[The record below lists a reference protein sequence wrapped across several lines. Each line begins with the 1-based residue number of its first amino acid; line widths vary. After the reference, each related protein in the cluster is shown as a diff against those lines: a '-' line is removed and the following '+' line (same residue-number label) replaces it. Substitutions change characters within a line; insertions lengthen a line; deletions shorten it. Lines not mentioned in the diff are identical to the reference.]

1 MQTTLLILPNFVLIL
16 VGLALARRFGY
27 GSDFWAGLEKLVYF
41 VLFPALLFRTLA
53 LATLDLASV
62 AKMLACGAGITAIAM
77 GLSALARPL
86 FGIDQR
92 TAASC
97 FQCAFRFNTYIG
109 LAVAGSVFGAPGLAL
124 SALLFGAMI
133 PVVNLAAVS
142 MLAAQARA
150 NPWAELARNPLVLS
164 TVSGLVWGQLGLG
177 LPRFADQTLGLLGAS
192 ALPAG
197 LLAVGAALR
206 MEGLGDRPAVHGWW
220 LAIKLV
226 LMPLG
231 ALASAAAVTLPADEA
246 GVLVT
251 WAALPT
257 AASAYILAVRMGG
270 NGPAVATQITASTLL
285 SMLTLP
291 VWIALIV

>member
-16 VGLALARRFGY
+16 VGLVLARRFSY
-27 GSDFWAGLEKLVYF
+27 GGDFWAGLEKLVYF

-77 GLSALARPL
+77 ALSALARPL

-142 MLAAQARA
+142 MLAAHARA

-164 TVSGLVWGQLGLG
+164 TVSGLIWGQLGLG
-177 LPRFADQTLGLLGAS
+177 LPRFADQTLNLLGSS

-197 LLAVGAALR
+197 LLAVGAALK
-206 MEGLGDRPAVHGWW
+206 MEGMGDRPAVHGWW
-220 LAIKLV
+220 LSIKLV

-231 ALASAAAVTLPADEA
+231 ALASAAAFALPADEA
-246 GVLVT
+246 GALVT

-270 NGPAVATQITASTLL
+270 NGPAVAAQITASTLL

-291 VWIALIV
+291 VWVALVV